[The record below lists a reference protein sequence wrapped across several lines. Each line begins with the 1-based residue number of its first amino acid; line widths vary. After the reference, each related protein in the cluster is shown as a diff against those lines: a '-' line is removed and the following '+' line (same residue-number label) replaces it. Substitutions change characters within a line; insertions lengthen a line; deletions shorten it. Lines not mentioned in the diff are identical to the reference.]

1 MKKIYYNL
9 IRNQK
14 GISLIAITVTILV
27 LSIVTSIVV
36 YNAKN
41 NIEIREYKKLANDL
55 EVLQNKIDMYYLK
68 NEQLPVLNIND
79 VPVEYEGP
87 TYYLSQKQ
95 SNDNDNYYI
104 IDLNSI
110 SGVTLNFGKDFY
122 RINQNASNIDES
134 MTDLYIVNEQSHR
147 IYYAKGID
155 TGDNKY
161 YTIGKDSEVDIKT
174 INDLNGSIEI
184 NMKLFS
190 IDSNLEISNLVV
202 KSETFNVG
210 IFLDEN
216 GTVPAF
222 ENYNKKA
229 KIERTNSAIIS
240 YDNIPEGTYYIF
252 ELDENGNPLI
262 SNETV
267 EIKTNT
273 SMYYNFES
281 NTNKVVVQNKS
292 HEKVILNNIFVK
304 IPEGF

>member
-14 GISLIAITVTILV
+14 GISLIALTVTILV

-184 NMKLFS
+184 NV
-190 IDSNLEISNLVV
+190 NLSDMDLNISEYQ
-202 KSETFNVG
+202 KFNIG

-222 ENYNKKA
+222 EDYSKEIKFENS
-229 KIERTNSAIIS
+229 NSATVS
-240 YDNIPEGTYYIF
+240 YNNIPEGTYYIF
-252 ELDENGNPLI
+252 ALAANGRTITL
-262 SNETV
+262 SDYWRV
-267 EIKTNT
+267 RGH
-273 SMYYNFES
+273 SDYVLQYNFGTDMNGTNSFIVKGES
-281 NTNKVVVQNKS
+281 KQQVV
-292 HEKVILNNIFVK
+292 LNYVVTYQ
-304 IPEGF
+304 PAS